1 MPYKQTTHTLDI
13 STLVNAEL
21 AHLRTLFM
29 AAGFD
34 IQFVGGCV
42 RDFLVGY
49 TPKDIDL
56 CTDANPTE
64 QIEIYQA
71 ANIRYIET
79 GLQHGTVSVVLNNI
93 TYEITSLRQDATT
106 DGRHATVV
114 YTRDWYTDLDRRDF
128 TINAMSLTFN
138 GELIDPFNGLDDLHN
153 GLVVFVGN
161 AEQRIQED
169 YLRILR
175 WFRFRGRFGMSM
187 SYSARRA
194 IEKHATGLVSI
205 SRERVWSEISKILS
219 GNNGP
224 YIVIEM
230 KSLGIYPNINLGD
243 LHGDI
248 LASQTTHAIT
258 RNPVTLLVS
267 LFHDE
272 AWKILENWKAS
283 RYEQDLARWLAAE
296 EVSSIS
302 PYNWMAV
309 SGISREWAM
318 ELAALRGMDGFDRAV
333 LAEWEVPMFPVSGN
347 DIIALG
353 VGQGPKVGKILSDL
367 KLFWAHNN
375 YVPTKQDLLNTVNI

>member
-1 MPYKQTTHTLDI
+1 
-13 STLVNAEL
+13 
-21 AHLRTLFM
+21 
-29 AAGFD
+29 
-34 IQFVGGCV
+34 
-42 RDFLVGY
+42 
-49 TPKDIDL
+49 
-56 CTDANPTE
+56 
-64 QIEIYQA
+64 
-71 ANIRYIET
+71 
-79 GLQHGTVSVVLNNI
+79 
-93 TYEITSLRQDATT
+93 
-106 DGRHATVV
+106 
-114 YTRDWYTDLDRRDF
+114 
-128 TINAMSLTFN
+128 
-138 GELIDPFNGLDDLHN
+138 
-153 GLVVFVGN
+153 
-161 AEQRIQED
+161 
-169 YLRILR
+169 
-175 WFRFRGRFGMSM
+175 
-187 SYSARRA
+187 
-194 IEKHATGLVSI
+194 
-205 SRERVWSEISKILS
+205 
-219 GNNGP
+219 
-224 YIVIEM
+224 M

-283 RYEQDLARWLAAE
+283 RDEQDLARWLAAE

-353 VGQGPKVGKILSDL
+353 VGQGPKVGRILSDL

-375 YVPTKQDLLNTVNI
+375 YVLTKQDLLNTVNI